1 MRRVKKYISLF
12 LTMLKIGL
20 FTFGGGYAMI
30 ALLEH
35 ELVEKKRW
43 LEKDEFLD
51 MTAVAESTPG
61 PIAVNMATFLGY
73 KRGGIFGAAAATL
86 GVCLPSFVIIFVIS
100 LVFDAFLALKPVFW
114 AFRGVQV
121 GVVFLILSAG
131 LRMLQGLK
139 KTPLNVIA
147 VAAVAVLMTVFS
159 LLAVKFSAV
168 FYILICGAAGVFLYL
183 VRRARA
189 GKDGAA

>member
-1 MRRVKKYISLF
+1 MKKYISLF

-73 KRGGIFGAAAATL
+73 KRGGVFGAAAATL

-114 AFRGVQV
+114 AFKGVQV

-183 VRRARA
+183 LRRARA

>member
-1 MRRVKKYISLF
+1 MKKYISLF

-43 LEKDEFLD
+43 LDKDEFLD

-73 KRGGIFGAAAATL
+73 KRGGVFGAAAATL

-183 VRRARA
+183 IRRARA

>member
-1 MRRVKKYISLF
+1 MKKYISLF

-73 KRGGIFGAAAATL
+73 KRGGVFGAAAATL

-114 AFRGVQV
+114 AFKGVQV